1 MILEKKFKIFYSII
15 ILLCVTSIF
24 SAFFIEYF
32 LGYKPCIL
40 CKYQRAPYIL
50 GLIIGLFGILKPS
63 NTKMM
68 IYIFLTFLISMT
80 LSGYH
85 VGIEQELYQ
94 SIFNCSDN
102 NLNVLEK
109 AKLLEK
115 EIEQRSGGKAELSNE
130 DALAVL
136 TKAAKQR
143 KESIDQYTAG
153 NRLDLVEAEKAE
165 LEIIESYLQIHF
177 SLLETLRTKI

>member
-1 MILEKKFKIFYSII
+1 MIFEKKFKIFFSFI
-15 ILLCVTSIF
+15 ILLCVTSMLYAI
-24 SAFFIEYF
+24 FIEYF

-85 VGIEQELYQ
+85 VGVEQELYQ
-94 SIFNCSDN
+94 SVFSCSDS
-102 NLNVLEK
+102 NLGVLEK
-109 AKLLEK
+109 GKLLESLK
-115 EIEQRSGGKAELSNE
+115 VINPDCRNVNFAVFGVSLATINLILSFVISSVSYYLYSN
-130 DALAVL
+130 
-136 TKAAKQR
+136 AK
-143 KESIDQYTAG
+143 
-153 NRLDLVEAEKAE
+153 N
-165 LEIIESYLQIHF
+165 
-177 SLLETLRTKI
+177 